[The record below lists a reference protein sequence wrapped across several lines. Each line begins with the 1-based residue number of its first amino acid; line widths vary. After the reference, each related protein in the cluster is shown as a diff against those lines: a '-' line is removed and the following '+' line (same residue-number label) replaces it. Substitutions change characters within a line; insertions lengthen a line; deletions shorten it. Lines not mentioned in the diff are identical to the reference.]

1 MQTQIAQVSYRVAR
15 YKTKTFCVQKKAVL
29 DAEAKNQGTDGV
41 DMSVLEQEFRANNE
55 KVVNLLIDSVLK
67 VDMTIPRVV
76 QGKFGEEA

>member
-1 MQTQIAQVSYRVAR
+1 M
-15 YKTKTFCVQKKAVL
+15 QKKAVL

-41 DMSVLEQEFRANNE
+41 DMSVLEREFNSNRDA
-55 KVVNLLIDSVLK
+55 VVNLLIDSVLK

>member
-1 MQTQIAQVSYRVAR
+1 M
-15 YKTKTFCVQKKAVL
+15 QKKAVL
-29 DAEAKNQGTDGV
+29 DAEAKNQGTDSV
-41 DMSVLEQEFRANNE
+41 DMRVLENEFKANRD